1 MRKGARC
8 INIASAMSS
17 LTLTITKRNQKVL
30 IEMDADRFEK
40 LAADF
45 GFFSKD
51 FLKSLE
57 RAEKDVKA
65 GRIRKIQSLRELR
78 QGQAHS

>member
-1 MRKGARC
+1 
-8 INIASAMSS
+8 
-17 LTLTITKRNQKVL
+17 
-30 IEMDADRFEK
+30 MDADQFEK

-65 GRIRKIQSLRELR
+65 GRTRKLQSLRQLR
-78 QGQAHS
+78 QN

>member
-1 MRKGARC
+1 MTEARMYYH
-8 INIASAMSS
+8 ALAMSS
-17 LTLTITKRNQKVL
+17 LELTIKKRNHRVVV
-30 IEMDADRFEK
+30 EMDADRFEK

-57 RAEKDVKA
+57 RAEKDAKA
-65 GRIRKIQSLRELR
+65 GRTRKVQSLKELT
-78 QGQAHS
+78 QD

>member
-1 MRKGARC
+1 M
-8 INIASAMSS
+8 AS
-17 LTLTITKRNQKVL
+17 LELTIKKRNHRVL

-51 FLKSLE
+51 FLRSLE
-57 RAEKDVKA
+57 QAEKDVKA
-65 GRIRKIQSLRELR
+65 GRVRKIQSLKDLR
-78 QGQAHS
+78 QR

>member
-1 MRKGARC
+1 
-8 INIASAMSS
+8 
-17 LTLTITKRNQKVL
+17 
-30 IEMDADRFEK
+30 MDAARFEK

-51 FLKSLE
+51 FLRSLE

-65 GRIRKIQSLRELR
+65 GRVRRIKSLRELR
-78 QGQAHS
+78 PR